1 MNEFVPYNSHTC
13 QSKTFDLKHT
23 WIYKRFGCKKNP
35 HKSSPTTINR
45 GKWHSWIVFLSRS
58 PTPTDRKNLID
69 FFFVCCS
76 IWRSLRWQC
85 RQQHQQQW
93 KLQQLVY
100 YYNNKY
106 NTNFFFIHDSID
118 FLRKTV
124 LCSIPFRLIGFWFGR
139 LFNFFF
145 YFFFHIVPHHCHR
158 QLNL

>member
-13 QSKTFDLKHT
+13 QSKTFDLNIHEYVRDSAAKKTHT
-23 WIYKRFGCKKNP
+23 NHHQLPSIEGNDIRELFFSLALQLQRIAKIW
-35 HKSSPTTINR
+35 
-45 GKWHSWIVFLSRS
+45 
-58 PTPTDRKNLID
+58 LI
-69 FFFVCCS
+69 FFVCCS

-145 YFFFHIVPHHCHR
+145 LFFFSHCATP
-158 QLNL
+158 LS